1 MCGRLFPLGVAG
13 RIGQDGV
20 VKKYTHGRGKARVII
35 APWRGA
41 WVILQ
46 AEELLGEYPTP
57 QACVDA
63 LACGEARGALP
74 LPADLPRELQGWRA
88 SRL

>member
-1 MCGRLFPLGVAG
+1 M
-13 RIGQDGV
+13 
-20 VKKYTHGRGKARVII
+20 KKYTHGQGKARIVI

-46 AEELLGEYPTP
+46 GQELLGEYPTP

-63 LACGEARGALP
+63 LTSGEVCGASP
-74 LPADLPRELQGWRA
+74 LPADLPRELQGWHET
-88 SRL
+88 RL